1 MRTRVTSHENE
12 PDSIIENTDGNT
24 ERYRNLDILHVHKLA
39 GYLSTSLKAEN
50 SSTGVPIIFPTF
62 VLQITLP
69 HPTARR
75 S

>member
-1 MRTRVTSHENE
+1 MERN
-12 PDSIIENTDGNT
+12 I
-24 ERYRNLDILHVHKLA
+24 ERYRNLDILHVHKLTV
-39 GYLSTSLKAEN
+39 YLSMNLKAEN

-69 HPTARR
+69 PPTPRR